1 MPSPPRHHVPMPR
14 PTVVALLLLAACAAP
29 DAPPPPA
36 PEPPPVAAA
45 PPPASAARAAL
56 PAGVTEREARE
67 GLTQNGTF
75 RIRWESQ
82 PSPIPRNQPF
92 TLRVHV
98 TRADAP
104 DAPLPDAE
112 LEVNALMP
120 EHGHG
125 MNTFPRTT
133 RQPDGSFLAEGMLFH
148 MRGRWDL
155 IFNARDGRG
164 FGQALLTVHLP

>member
-1 MPSPPRHHVPMPR
+1 MPR
-14 PTVVALLLLAACAAP
+14 PSILTPLLLCACVAP
-29 DAPPPPA
+29 VAPPPA
-36 PEPPPVAAA
+36 PSAPPAV

-56 PAGVTEREARE
+56 PPGATERETRE
-67 GLTQNGTF
+67 GLTLNGAF

-98 TRADAP
+98 ARADAP

-133 RQPDGSFLAEGMLFH
+133 RQPDGSFLVEGLLFH

-155 IFNARDGRG
+155 VFNARDARG

>member
-1 MPSPPRHHVPMPR
+1 MRR
-14 PTVVALLLLAACAAP
+14 PTAIVLLLAACAAP
-29 DAPPPPA
+29 VPQSPAPPSPQ
-36 PEPPPVAAA
+36 PPVAPA
-45 PPPASAARAAL
+45 PPPAAAARATL
-56 PAGVTEREARE
+56 PPGVTERETRE
-67 GLTQNGTF
+67 GLTQNGAF

-133 RQPDGSFLAEGMLFH
+133 RQPDGSFLVEGLLFH

-155 IFNARDGRG
+155 IFNARDARG